1 MGATS
6 VSLTP
11 VVSQTNCSRWKHA
24 SKCFG
29 LVSNRVLDAS
39 HSAAHRSVSSPG
51 LLLAPLPDIPPP
63 VLLRLLLQIILLPF
77 FFFCCF
83 FFVVL
88 F

>member
-1 MGATS
+1 MGRGATG

-11 VVSQTNCSRWKHA
+11 VVSKTNCSLWKHA

-29 LVSNRVLDAS
+29 LVSNRVLDAT

-63 VLLRLLLQIILLPF
+63 APPPPPCFSR
-77 FFFCCF
+77 FCS
-83 FFVVL
+83 
-88 F
+88 